1 MGWREPTGDNFSFSV
16 GEFVLNTIYWHDYET
31 FGVDPRRDRASQ
43 FAGLRTDEDLNI
55 IGEPLVIY
63 CKPAPDMLPHP
74 MACLITGI
82 DPRDALAKG
91 LPENEFIA
99 TIHREFAQPQTCVAG
114 YNSLRFDD
122 EVTRQLLYRNFF
134 DPYEREWKNGNSRW
148 DIIDMVRLCYAL
160 RPDGITWPKK
170 EDGSPSF
177 RLEELTA
184 ANGIAHEAAHDALS
198 DVTATIAMAK
208 LIKERQPK
216 LYDYVYALRSK
227 QRVQAQLDII
237 TKTPVV
243 HVSSMYPAALGCLA
257 LVAPLTKHPSDKNG
271 VIVYDLRVDPR
282 DWMDLCVEDI
292 QRGLFTRQ
300 DDLPEGETRIPLKV
314 LHINRCP
321 IVVGSNM
328 LSAAQAQA
336 YQIDMDKARE
346 YWQCLVDHPQAIA
359 KVASAF
365 DRQHED
371 EGANGD
377 PDFMIYSGGFFG
389 AQDKQAMAQIRA
401 SKAADLSVWRQ
412 PFADTRL
419 DEMLFRYRARN
430 YPSTLTSEEQ
440 ARWQDYCTKSIER
453 PAEQRGA
460 GAARE
465 EFFKEIESLRISYAD
480 AKSLGILTSLE
491 AYGRDLLGTHT

>member
-1 MGWREPTGDNFSFSV
+1 MA
-16 GEFVLNTIYWHDYET
+16 NTIYWHDYET

-55 IGEPLVIY
+55 IGEPLVMY
-63 CKPAPDMLPHP
+63 CQPAPDMLPHP

-91 LPENEFIA
+91 LPEREFIDR
-99 TIHREFAQPQTCVAG
+99 IHREFAQPQTCVAG

-160 RPDGITWPKK
+160 RPEGIIWPKK

-208 LIKERQPK
+208 LIKTKQPK
-216 LYDYVYALRSK
+216 LYDYVYELRAK

-237 TKTPVV
+237 SKKPVL
-243 HVSSMYPAALGCLA
+243 HVSSMYPASLGCLA
-257 LVAPLTKHPSDKNG
+257 LVAPLTKHPTDKNG

-282 DWMDLCVEDI
+282 VWIDLTVEQI
-292 QRGLFTRQ
+292 QRRLFTRAE
-300 DDLPEGETRIPLKV
+300 DMPEGVDRIPLKV
-314 LHINRCP
+314 LHANRCP
-321 IVVGSNM
+321 VIVGSNM
-328 LSAAQAQA
+328 LSAQQAQD
-336 YQIDMDKARE
+336 YQIDMDKARD
-346 YWQCLVDHPQAIA
+346 YWKCLVDHPQAIA

-365 DRQHED
+365 DRQHEE
-371 EGANGD
+371 EGPNPD

-401 SKAADLSVWRQ
+401 STAADLSVWRQ
-412 PFADTRL
+412 PFVDKRL
-419 DEMLFRYRARN
+419 NEMLFRYRARN
-430 YPSTLTSEEQ
+430 YPTSLTPPERE
-440 ARWQDYCTKSIER
+440 RWQAYCRSNMER
-453 PAEQRGA
+453 PLEQRGA
-460 GAARE
+460 GAPRE
-465 EFFKEIESLRISYAD
+465 EFFSEIASLRASREDAQSQSVLESL
-480 AKSLGILTSLE
+480 E
-491 AYGRDLLGTHT
+491 NYGRELLGVDT

>member
-1 MGWREPTGDNFSFSV
+1 MEV
-16 GEFVLNTIYWHDYET
+16 VLANTIYWHDYET

-43 FAGLRTDEDLNI
+43 FAGLRTDEDLNV
-55 IGEPLVIY
+55 IGEPLVMY
-63 CKPAPDMLPHP
+63 CRPAPDMLPHP

-82 DPRDALAKG
+82 SPRDALEKG
-91 LPENEFIA
+91 LPEYEFIA
-99 TIHREFAQPQTCVAG
+99 RIHREFAQPQTCVSG

-122 EVTRQLLYRNFF
+122 EVTRQLLYRNFY

-160 RPDGITWPKK
+160 RPEGITWPRK

-208 LIKERQPK
+208 LIKTLQPK
-216 LYDYVYALRSK
+216 LYDYAFALRDK
-227 QRVQAQLDII
+227 KRVQAQLDII
-237 TKTPVV
+237 TKTPVL

-257 LVAPLTKHPSDKNG
+257 LVAPLTKHPTDKNG

-282 DWMDLCVEDI
+282 TWMDLSVEQI
-292 QRGLFTRQ
+292 QQRLFTRQ
-300 DDLPEGETRIPLKV
+300 EDLPEGDERIPLKV
-314 LHINRCP
+314 LHANRCP

-328 LSAAQAQA
+328 LSAQQAKH
-336 YQIDMDKARE
+336 YQIDMEKARE

-365 DRQHED
+365 DRTHE
-371 EGANGD
+371 EETRAD

-412 PFADTRL
+412 PFVDKRL

-430 YPSTLTSEEQ
+430 FPTSLTPEEQ
-440 ARWQDYCTKSIER
+440 TRWQLYCRSNIER
-453 PAEQRGA
+453 PPEQRGA

-465 EFFKEIESLRISYAD
+465 EFFAEIESLRANHTD
-480 AKSLGILTSLE
+480 AQSQSVLTTLE
-491 AYGRDLLGTHT
+491 AYGRDLLNIGT